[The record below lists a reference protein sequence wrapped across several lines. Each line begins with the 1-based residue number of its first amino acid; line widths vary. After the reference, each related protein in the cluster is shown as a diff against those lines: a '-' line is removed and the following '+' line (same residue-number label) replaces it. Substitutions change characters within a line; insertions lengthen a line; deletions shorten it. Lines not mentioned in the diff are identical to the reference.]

1 MTKFVLNQEV
11 PFDEGLDCEFKS
23 FTFNPV
29 ELIKDCVDQY
39 VVAYLN
45 RGIAGS
51 IFFGI
56 KDDGLAVGISL
67 DRKERDDV
75 RKGIDQKLRSI
86 TPLILPSSYEVESHH
101 LFSASTSKNPIPDQ
115 PIIEVKVKRVSPRQ
129 VFFVTGLEGKRAFI
143 KTPSGIGEV
152 KTDRLIELQKE
163 IQTGQENRE
172 KQKVPHHKPPTAKP
186 PKAPADST
194 PFVNPYNTAAIATK
208 DMFKG
213 REAEIE
219 HLRYAIKNGTHTAI
233 FGLQRMGKTSLVKET
248 LSRVDENC
256 VFAEVDLQTY
266 GGERITY
273 RALLHAIVT
282 RIAEKISSSRHQSV
296 VNEIDELAR
305 TYMRGDKHQMLDGF
319 SAILEKTVKATR
331 RKVVLFLDEFSE
343 LCQTIDK
350 NEDWLKIH
358 LDRDQKLHPHEMIVD
373 VSLMHWFSSLMRN
386 NALTGR
392 LVFIFAVRP
401 FVAEYD
407 ADTQLQI
414 LKLVSPI
421 TLHYLR
427 KSAAEAL
434 MVEPLEGKIEYE
446 TESINYLYNL
456 TAGHPYLIQFFLH
469 EIINRLQQE
478 RRSCIEKQDI
488 TRLEGELVSAE
499 EVYEGQFTVLE
510 SDYSVESVRSP
521 EAARKGRGVLAVIAY
536 LGDQRGN
543 DGWVPIQEV
552 HDRLTRHRMQEDE
565 IYNVL
570 AKLRRAQIIE
580 ETKVDDEKLEYRIS
594 IPLLRKRYVR
604 QNMYQRHFPPRNLRQ

>member
-1 MTKFVLNQEV
+1 MAKFVLNQEV
-11 PFDEGLDCEFKS
+11 PFEEGLRCEFKA
-23 FTFNPV
+23 FVDNPV
-29 ELIKDCVDQY
+29 QQIRDYIDIY
-39 VVAYLN
+39 VVSFLN
-45 RGIAGS
+45 IGVEGS
-51 IFFGI
+51 IYFGI
-56 KDDGLAVGISL
+56 RDRGEAVGVSL
-67 DRKERDDV
+67 DTKKRDAV
-75 RKGIDQKLRSI
+75 RQAIGLKLGR
-86 TPLILPSSYEVESHH
+86 TKPPILPSLYEIIFHD
-101 LFSASTSKNPIPDQ
+101 LLDKDGNPIPDR
-115 PIIEVKVKRVSPRQ
+115 PIVEVKVEPTSPRRE
-129 VFFVTGLEGKRAFI
+129 VHFTNNKAYI
-143 KTPSGIGEV
+143 KTHGGREEVSGRRLLALQEDITAERTNQEEQEV
-152 KTDRLIELQKE
+152 TTCASESPE
-163 IQTGQENRE
+163 
-172 KQKVPHHKPPTAKP
+172 VPVS
-186 PKAPADST
+186 KAPAT
-194 PFVNPYNTAAIATK
+194 PKPFLNPYNTAAIATK

-256 VFAEVDLQTY
+256 VFAEIDLQTY

-319 SAILEKTVKATR
+319 SAIMQKTVKATR

-350 NEDWLKIH
+350 NEALLKNN
-358 LDRDQKLHPHEMIVD
+358 LDRGMKIHPHEMIVD
-373 VSLMHWFSSLMRN
+373 VSLMHWFSSLMKSEEI
-386 NALTGR
+386 AGR

-421 TLHYLR
+421 TLHYLQ

-446 TESINYLYNL
+446 TGSIDYLYNL

-478 RRSCIEKQDI
+478 RRSCIEKRDI

-499 EVYEGQFTVLE
+499 EVYEGQFAVLE

-521 EAARKGRGVLAVIAY
+521 EAARKGRGVIAVIAR
-536 LGDQRGN
+536 LGEQEA
-543 DGWVPIQEV
+543 DGWVPIEEV
-552 HDRLTRHRMQEDE
+552 RNRLTNHDMPENE
-565 IYNVL
+565 IYDIL
-570 AKLRRAQIIE
+570 AKLRRAQIITE
-580 ETKVDDEKLEYRIS
+580 RRADEEKLEYRIS
-594 IPLLRKRYVR
+594 IPLLRKRYIR
-604 QNMYQRHFPPRNLRQ
+604 QNMYQRHFQR